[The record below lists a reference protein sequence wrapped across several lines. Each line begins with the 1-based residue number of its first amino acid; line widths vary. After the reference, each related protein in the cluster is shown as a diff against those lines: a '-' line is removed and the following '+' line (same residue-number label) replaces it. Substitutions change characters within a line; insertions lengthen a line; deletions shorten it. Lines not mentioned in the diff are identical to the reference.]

1 MPTQLKQT
9 IGIHTFA
16 ALKGTENY
24 DLIRDGLKPVI
35 EKINELIHTREIVL
49 SNRQKVLINIF

>member
-1 MPTQLKQT
+1 MFT
-9 IGIHTFA
+9 

-24 DLIRDGLKPVI
+24 DLIRDGLKPVV

-49 SNRQKVLINIF
+49 SNRQKV